1 MWHEKNRPLLLK
13 YQDKETPRTRCGG
26 FCCPFLLRCAILQLR
41 CDTNKH
47 PHRRTRSPSCECGRV
62 RRGGCAAEIGGTT
75 LLARGWGQ
83 WRAQV
88 RRAPT
93 RRQCP
98 GPGGALLTGER
109 ALPCPGISLNADL
122 AGAKPRKPTPL
133 LCCYGF
139 AKSAFSGGVS
149 PGKLRGNAAAQRR
162 GVWPRASA
170 AAPAARPMAK
180 QRYRLAAAVPFAACR
195 GHPTRKQTVKFRV
208 CPCRWTWG
216 FTPRPRGLVRLQKKQ
231 APGIVAGA

>member
-1 MWHEKNRPLLLK
+1 MRGVLLSL
-13 YQDKETPRTRCGG
+13 
-26 FCCPFLLRCAILQLR
+26 LLRCAILQLR

-98 GPGGALLTGER
+98 GPGGALLTVER

-133 LCCYGF
+133 HCCYGF

-170 AAPAARPMAK
+170 AAPAARQLTGKLPSS
-180 QRYRLAAAVPFAACR
+180 
-195 GHPTRKQTVKFRV
+195 
-208 CPCRWTWG
+208 
-216 FTPRPRGLVRLQKKQ
+216 
-231 APGIVAGA
+231 